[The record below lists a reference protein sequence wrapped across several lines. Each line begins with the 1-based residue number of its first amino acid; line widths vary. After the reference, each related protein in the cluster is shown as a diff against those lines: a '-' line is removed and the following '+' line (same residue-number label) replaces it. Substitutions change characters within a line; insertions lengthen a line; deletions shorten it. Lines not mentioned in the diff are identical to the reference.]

1 MWENMGKCMKMYE
14 NVGKYG
20 KLWKTM
26 EPQFLDMVVDG
37 MLWFIKAPFNQAC
50 YGLSEIGFTTHEMT
64 TGTSAPGDTADT

>member
-1 MWENMGKCMKMYE
+1 
-14 NVGKYG
+14 
-20 KLWKTM
+20 M

-64 TGTSAPGDTADT
+64 TETSAPGDTADT